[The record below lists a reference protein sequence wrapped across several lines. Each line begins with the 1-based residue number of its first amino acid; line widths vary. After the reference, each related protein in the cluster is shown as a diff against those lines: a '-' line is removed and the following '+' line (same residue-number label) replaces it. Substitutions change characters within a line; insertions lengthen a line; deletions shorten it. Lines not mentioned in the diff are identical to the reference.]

1 MQVQSLLC
9 LKSSWK
15 KKELLVGFLG
25 YVTRQFQAVILCGS
39 GSTKQQQKKKKR
51 ARVDAFPSFERSDI

>member
-25 YVTRQFQAVILCGS
+25 YVTSQFQAVILCGS
-39 GSTKQQQKKKKR
+39 GSTKQQKKR